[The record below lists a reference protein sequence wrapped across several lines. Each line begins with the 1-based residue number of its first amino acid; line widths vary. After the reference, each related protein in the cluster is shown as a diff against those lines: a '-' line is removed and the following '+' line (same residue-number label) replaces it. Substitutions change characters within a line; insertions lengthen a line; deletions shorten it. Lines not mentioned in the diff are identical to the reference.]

1 MEKIDIKLLVTIFSI
16 VLSAG
21 TTIGY
26 IKASMGNM
34 DARIVML
41 TTKVEQHN
49 NFGLRLVELETKVRM
64 LEQQINRRGNK

>member
-1 MEKIDIKLLVTIFSI
+1 MENKLDIKLIITIASI
-16 VLSAG
+16 ILSAG

-26 IKASMGNM
+26 IKATMGNM
-34 DARIVML
+34 DSRITTL

-64 LEQQINRRGNK
+64 LEQHLDRRHK